1 MGNTSNPPDENL
13 LGLMIEISADVIKN
27 QNYQTHDAEK
37 AINLYTNMDEMEF
50 KESTLVFNSMIKAL
64 GSRPDVLE
72 NNKLVFREGIGIF

>member
-1 MGNTSNPPDENL
+1 
-13 LGLMIEISADVIKN
+13 
-27 QNYQTHDAEK
+27 
-37 AINLYTNMDEMEF
+37 MDEMEF